1 MLLGKP
7 RIQYYMETGDII
19 IDPFVPENLGSAQ
32 YDVTIGEN
40 VFREVSH
47 LGSLYNP
54 FDEKHVRRK
63 WELDKAISHEEWVE
77 RSGQPLV
84 NVALDE
90 KLIIVGPGETILGHT
105 QEFIGGACNF
115 ITTMM
120 KARSSMG
127 RNFFEVCKCAG
138 MGDAGYFNRWTMEI
152 TNNSRYHQ
160 IPIVVGRRVA
170 QLLFFK
176 IDPVDDKDVYDQAG
190 KYQTTK
196 SLAELKASWLPEQM
210 LPRQWRDRECKNAGG
225 IRPVVPAAGIERYCC
240 HCDEINPGVHPCP
253 VTGDGLHSVR
263 ERKVVL

>member
-7 RIQYYMETGDII
+7 RIQYYMETGHII

-40 VFREVSH
+40 IYREVSNV
-47 LGSLYNP
+47 GSLYNP
-54 FDEKHVRRK
+54 FDEKQVRGK
-63 WELDKAISHEEWVE
+63 WQLDKAISHADWYE
-77 RSGQPLV
+77 RTGQWLA
-84 NVALDE
+84 NIGHDE
-90 KLIIVGPGETILGHT
+90 KLIIVSPGETILAHT
-105 QEFIGGACNF
+105 QEFIGGACDF

-176 IDPVDDKDVYDQAG
+176 IDPVEAADVYDQAG

-196 SLAELKASWLPEQM
+196 SLDELKASWSPEQM
-210 LPRQWRDRECKNAGG
+210 LPKQWKDRECRKAGG
-225 IRPVVPAAGIERYCC
+225 
-240 HCDEINPGVHPCP
+240 
-253 VTGDGLHSVR
+253 
-263 ERKVVL
+263 